1 MLLEQKVE
9 EKENIQDA
17 DGVTT
22 SKAGANAMP
31 NGSRD
36 IGAIGKRARAS
47 SLSVKHLTTDV

>member
-22 SKAGANAMP
+22 SKARANAMP
-31 NGSRD
+31 NGRPGRD

-47 SLSVKHLTTDV
+47 SLSV